1 MNYRTLGRTGVQ
13 VSALCLGSME
23 FGGKTPEDDALRVVD
38 RALDA
43 GINFIDT
50 ANVYGRGVSEE
61 IVGRALERDGK
72 RKGVVL
78 ATKVNVKM
86 RDGDP
91 NASGNHR
98 RHIMEQAHESLRRLK
113 TDTIDLYYIHRPQS
127 DVPIDETLR
136 ALDDLIHQGKV
147 QYIACSTFAAWSVL
161 EALWVSDRL
170 RLNRFVAEQPPY
182 HLLERSVERELI
194 PLAQTYDLGIMPWSP
209 LAGGLLTGKYTRG
222 NVVEGGRLQPGNA
235 WGDKHFTPAA
245 FEALDGLAALAK
257 EKSCSMTQLALG
269 WLLHMPAVT
278 SPVLGPRSVAQ
289 LDEQLGA
296 VDVKLTPEDLKRI
309 DSISPP
315 GSALVPYYYTD
326 GFADFR
332 PHPRRW

>member
-1 MNYRTLGRTGVQ
+1 MKTRTLGRTGVQ

-23 FGGKTPEDDALRVVD
+23 FGGKAPEDEALRVVD

-50 ANVYGRGVSEE
+50 ANVYGRGLSEE
-61 IVGRALERDGK
+61 IVGRALGRDGK
-72 RKGVVL
+72 RQRVVL
-78 ATKVNVKM
+78 ATKVNVRM

-91 NASGNHR
+91 NAAGNSR
-98 RHIMEQAHESLRRLK
+98 RHIMEQAHASLRRLN

-136 ALDDLIHQGKV
+136 ALDDLVHQGKV

-161 EALWVSDRL
+161 EALWASDRL

-194 PLAQTYDLGIMPWSP
+194 PMAQTYDLGIMPWSP
-209 LAGGLLTGKYTRG
+209 LAGGLLTGKYTRDSALDG
-222 NVVEGGRLQPGNA
+222 ARLQPGNP

-257 EKSCSMTQLALG
+257 EKGCSMTQLALA
-269 WLLHMPAVT
+269 WLLHRPGVT
-278 SPVLGPRSVAQ
+278 SPVLGPRNVQQ
-289 LDEQLGA
+289 LEEQLGA
-296 VDVKLTPEDLKRI
+296 VDVTLTPDDLARI
-309 DSISPP
+309 DRISPP
-315 GSALVPYYYTD
+315 GTATVPYYFTD
-326 GFADFR
+326 KFADFR
-332 PHPRRW
+332 PHPHRW